1 MECFGDAISC
11 QISCVPLSRYK
22 GYQKCLESQ
31 LTRWGGGHE
40 PMLAIVGVQRIPG
53 VAPLAIDLGRVA
65 ADVEA
70 RCGLKR
76 SALSRLEN
84 DKTHNPTFLT
94 LQRYATALGLTL
106 RTALANRT
114 GASTWNC
121 YVTHEWF
128 VIWCFSACP
137 WLHARG
143 YDHLFSR
150 GMVNIPRVKLGGI
163 SLPPRARFDLL
174 QRARVHA
181 CSRTRV
187 P

>member
-1 MECFGDAISC
+1 MMKPKRVAKR
-11 QISCVPLSRYK
+11 VNR
-22 GYQKCLESQ
+22 Q
-31 LTRWGGGHE
+31 LTPDE
-40 PMLAIVGVQRIPG
+40 QQRLDSARLDTEMGREGIQG
-53 VAPLAIDLGRVA
+53 FTPLAIDLGRVA